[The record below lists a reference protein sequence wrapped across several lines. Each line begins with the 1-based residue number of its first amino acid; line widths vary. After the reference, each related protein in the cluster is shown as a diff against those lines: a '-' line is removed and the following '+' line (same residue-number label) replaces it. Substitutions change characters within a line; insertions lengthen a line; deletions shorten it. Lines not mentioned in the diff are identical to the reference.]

1 MTSSKAVLSSS
12 GDMTSFSSGSHT
24 IRFRTSQHLRRY
36 TRVKK
41 WDHGY
46 IVVDADYDTLG
57 EVEEYIDLVPV
68 LKNLYFDVDQFLSP
82 IQEVC
87 IEYA

>member
-1 MTSSKAVLSSS
+1 MTATKAVLSSS

-68 LKNLYFDVDQFLSP
+68 LRDLYFDVGQFLSP

-87 IEYA
+87 IEYD

>member
-1 MTSSKAVLSSS
+1 MTATKAVLSSS

-46 IVVDADYDTLG
+46 IVVNADYDTLG
-57 EVEEYIDLVPV
+57 EAEEYIDLVPV
-68 LKNLYFDVDQFLSP
+68 LRDLYFDVGQFLSP

-87 IEYA
+87 IEYD

>member
-1 MTSSKAVLSSS
+1 
-12 GDMTSFSSGSHT
+12 
-24 IRFRTSQHLRRY
+24 
-36 TRVKK
+36 VKK
-41 WDHGY
+41 WDYGY

-82 IQEVC
+82 IQEMC
-87 IEYA
+87 IEYD

>member
-1 MTSSKAVLSSS
+1 
-12 GDMTSFSSGSHT
+12 MTSFSSGSHA
-24 IRFRTSQHLRRY
+24 IRFLTSQHLRKY
-36 TRVKK
+36 TRAKK

-68 LKNLYFDVDQFLSP
+68 LRDLYFDVDQFLPP

-87 IEYA
+87 IEYD

>member
-1 MTSSKAVLSSS
+1 MTSTKAVLSSN

>member
-1 MTSSKAVLSSS
+1 
-12 GDMTSFSSGSHT
+12 
-24 IRFRTSQHLRRY
+24 
-36 TRVKK
+36 VKK

-68 LKNLYFDVDQFLSP
+68 LRDLYFDVGQFLSP

-87 IEYA
+87 IEYD

>member
-1 MTSSKAVLSSS
+1 MTSSKAVLSSN
-12 GDMTSFSSGSHT
+12 GNMTSFSSGSHT

-68 LKNLYFDVDQFLSP
+68 LKNLYFDVEQFLSP

>member
-1 MTSSKAVLSSS
+1 
-12 GDMTSFSSGSHT
+12 MTSFSSGSHT

-36 TRVKK
+36 TRVKN
-41 WDHGY
+41 WDHGH

-57 EVEEYIDLVPV
+57 EAEEYIDLVPV

>member
-1 MTSSKAVLSSS
+1 MTPSTAVLSSS
-12 GDMTSFSSGSHT
+12 GNMTSFSFGPHT
-24 IRFRTSQHLRRY
+24 IRFRTSERLRRY
-36 TRVKK
+36 TKVKE

-46 IVVDADYDTLG
+46 LVVDADYDTLG
-57 EVEEYIDLVPV
+57 EVEEYIDLVPT

-82 IQEVC
+82 IQEVR